1 MADTTRQYDPWR
13 YATFLLWLIL
23 FMAGLVPE
31 PVFLMLR
38 EAGGVLTQRALV
50 NSPHAITVAL
60 AGYVAVFVY
69 HRCRDG
75 GDSPGA
81 AQDKALQMAI
91 VALLAFMP
99 VDPGSVLA
107 AHTAPVLE
115 HRIVLYGAALFKLA
129 AWWSLLALFIRYYL
143 FRGDDAFTEIGSLFP
158 STRKPDP
165 SPSLDSSDP
174 DVSHP
179 TNHNKE

>member
-1 MADTTRQYDPWR
+1 MV
-13 YATFLLWLIL
+13 L
-23 FMAGLVPE
+23 FMTGLVPE

-50 NSPHAITVAL
+50 NSPHALTVAF

-99 VDPGSVLA
+99 VDPGSVLT
-107 AHTAPVLE
+107 AHKAPVLE

-129 AWWSLLALFIRYYL
+129 AWWSLFALFMRYYL
-143 FRGDDAFTEIGSLFP
+143 FKGDDAFTEIGSLFP

-165 SPSLDSSDP
+165 PSSASPNSNDRDTGNS
-174 DVSHP
+174 
-179 TNHNKE
+179 NKE